1 MRLYSGTSEQFI
13 QDTIHNQIADKL
25 KATFFTYFGY
35 NPNDAEVSSWRNSL
49 RALSSVFEHSNLFDY
64 GVILE
69 YQLPQSSKRL
79 DCLICGRDS
88 FSRDNAVIIEL
99 KQWEKC
105 EAASGANEVSTWV
118 GGSKRDMLH
127 PSAQVGQYKM
137 YLQDYHTAFYDGQ
150 SSVILNACAYLH
162 NYSLTLDDA
171 LLSKKFEHIL
181 KSFPLFSQDDF
192 NRLGTFLT
200 QKLSTGEGIDVLRR
214 IENSKY
220 RPSKQLMDHVASVIE
235 GNKEYVLLDDQLV
248 VYDRVFSSAKEGLV
262 DRKKSV
268 IIVEGGPGTGKSVI
282 AMNLMAD
289 LLKEKYNTHYATGS
303 RAFTSTIRERLGK
316 RSAPQLRFFNSYANA
331 QENEIDVLI
340 LDEAHRLWHKDQ
352 SRFTRKD
359 QRSDLPIVEQII
371 HAAKVSVFFVDNL
384 QIIRPNE
391 VGSVSYIEEHALSMQ
406 AKVFKYKLEAQ
417 FRCKGSDAFVNWIN
431 NTLDIQRT
439 DSAIWTGTEDF
450 DFKIF
455 ETPED
460 LEISLMAKAT
470 QGKKARM
477 AAGFCWN
484 WSDPNPDGTLRPD
497 VVIGNFKRPWNAKS
511 GSWKLA
517 KGIPIEKLW
526 AHDPNGIN
534 QIGCVYT
541 AMGFEFDYIGVIFGN
556 DLIHD
561 FDTQSWE
568 GLPGNSKDT
577 TAKKSGDRF
586 TEFVKNTY
594 RVLLTRG
601 IEGCYVYFM
610 DKDTERFF
618 KSRME
623 KRIVR

>member
-25 KATFFTYFGY
+25 KATFFSYFGY

-49 RALSSVFEHSNLFDY
+49 RALSSVFEHSNLVDH
-64 GVILE
+64 GIVLE

-88 FSRDNAVIIEL
+88 TSRDNAVIIEL

-105 EAASGANEVSTWV
+105 ETSSGANEVSTWI
-118 GGSKRDMLH
+118 GGSKRDRLH
-127 PSAQVGQYKM
+127 PSVQVGQYKM

-150 SSVILNACAYLH
+150 SSVILNACSYLH
-162 NYSLTLDDA
+162 NYSLTEEDV
-171 LLSKKFEHIL
+171 LLSAKFTKIL
-181 KSFPLFSQDDF
+181 ESYPLFSQDDF
-192 NRLGTFLT
+192 DRFSLFLT
-200 QKLSTGEGIDVLRR
+200 QKLSSGEGIEVLRR

-220 RPSKQLMDHVASVIE
+220 RPSKQLMDHVASIIE
-235 GNKEYVLLDDQLV
+235 GNKEYVLLDEQLV
-248 VYDRVFSSAKEGLV
+248 VYDRVFSAVREGFV
-262 DRKKSV
+262 DRKKTV
-268 IIVEGGPGTGKSVI
+268 ILVEGGPGTGKSVI

-289 LLKEKYNTHYATGS
+289 LMKGKYNTHYATGS
-303 RAFTSTIRERLGK
+303 RAFTSTIREKLGK
-316 RSAPQLRFFNSYANA
+316 RSEPQLRFFNSYANA
-331 QENEIDVLI
+331 EENEIDVLI
-340 LDEAHRLWHKDQ
+340 LDEAHRLWHTDQ

-391 VGSVSYIEEHALSMQ
+391 VGSASYIEEHARSMQ
-406 AKVFKYKLEAQ
+406 AKVFRYKLDAQ

-431 NTLDIQRT
+431 NTLGIERT
-439 DSAIWTGTEDF
+439 ANAIWTGAENF

-460 LEISLMAKAT
+460 LEKALMAKANE
-470 QGKKARM
+470 GKKARLT
-477 AAGFCWN
+477 AGFCWN
-484 WSDPNPDGTLRPD
+484 WSDPNEDGTLNSD

-511 GSWKLA
+511 GRWKLGS
-517 KGIPIEKLW
+517 GIPIEKLW
-526 AHDPNGIN
+526 AHDPNGVN

-568 GLPGNSKDT
+568 GHPENSCDT
-577 TAKKSGDRF
+577 TAKRSKDRY
-586 TEFVKNTY
+586 TDFVKNTY
-594 RVLLTRG
+594 RVLLSRG
-601 IEGCYVYFM
+601 IEGCYVFFM
-610 DKDTERFF
+610 DKNTERFF

-623 KRIVR
+623 KRIVS